1 MSQYDALAERLVG
14 GMLGMG
20 RQHKAFQ
27 YSKPDL
33 SAEEKA
39 RERSAHYRKV
49 KQVKEERYVG
59 VRKQLVQPSRKVEL
73 TEEDKA
79 RESARGLKEPKATL
93 PKKGSER
100 KPYVG
105 SVMKKK
111 LVESLG
117 LEEDSKEGRKAVREA
132 SRLYK
137 EGGRSWEDI
146 IASAR

>member
-14 GMLGMG
+14 GMLGLG

-39 RERSAHYRKV
+39 RERAAHYRKV
-49 KQVKEERYVG
+49 KQVKEGRYVAI
-59 VRKQLVQPSRKVEL
+59 RKQHVQPSRLVEL

-79 RESARGLKEPKATL
+79 REASRGLKETKKTM
-93 PKKGSER
+93 PKKDSER

-111 LVESLG
+111 LLEALG
-117 LEEDSKEGRKAVREA
+117 LDEDSKEGKKAVREA
-132 SRLYK
+132 SKLYK

-146 IASAR
+146 IASAQ